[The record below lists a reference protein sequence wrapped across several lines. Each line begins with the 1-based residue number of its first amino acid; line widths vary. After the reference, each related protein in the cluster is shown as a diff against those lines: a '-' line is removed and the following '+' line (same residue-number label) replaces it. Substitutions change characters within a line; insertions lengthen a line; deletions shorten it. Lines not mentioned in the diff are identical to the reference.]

1 MLLCSSGVIQVGF
14 WRQTYPYRRQT
25 YAVRFQPIETQQI
38 GCLFAPEIKQQII
51 NYKNRDMEIV
61 TVEASAFEAMMVGF
75 ETFAERMETLCRT
88 HGDKGVKKWLD
99 NQEVCQL
106 LSISKRTLQT
116 YRDNGTLPYSQIGHK
131 MFYKPDDVERVLT
144 GLKTGIK

>member
-1 MLLCSSGVIQVGF
+1 
-14 WRQTYPYRRQT
+14 
-25 YAVRFQPIETQQI
+25 
-38 GCLFAPEIKQQII
+38 
-51 NYKNRDMEIV
+51 MEIV

-75 ETFAERMETLCRT
+75 ETFAERMETICQT
-88 HGDKGVKKWLD
+88 HEDKGVKKWLD
-99 NQEVCQL
+99 NQDVCQL

>member
-1 MLLCSSGVIQVGF
+1 
-14 WRQTYPYRRQT
+14 
-25 YAVRFQPIETQQI
+25 
-38 GCLFAPEIKQQII
+38 
-51 NYKNRDMEIV
+51 MEIV